1 MISTDIRES
10 AADSVLCWLATVS
23 PDREPNVSP
32 KEAFL
37 IDNTGEI
44 MIAHIASPKSVANI
58 KSNSKVCVT
67 FIDIF
72 TQRGYKVMGEAR
84 FVEPHADEFVSRSE
98 SLSKMVGGDHEIL
111 GVIVIEPKS
120 VDDVVAP
127 SYNIHPETTFLD
139 MIEQSLSTYRVN
151 HYQRVVEQDAAPNR

>member
-67 FIDIF
+67 FIDVF

-84 FVEPHADEFVSRSE
+84 FVEPPDDEFVSRSE
-98 SLSKMVGGDHEIL
+98 KLV
-111 GVIVIEPKS
+111 
-120 VDDVVAP
+120 
-127 SYNIHPETTFLD
+127 
-139 MIEQSLSTYRVN
+139 
-151 HYQRVVEQDAAPNR
+151 